1 MGNELEELKR
11 ILDDD
16 EEVIDSYKPNKKRFV
31 HLNLLLTG
39 FIFLLFTGGLLT
51 FGILGLTGVI
61 TFLNDNGEKE
71 IFPAIMVTVVASIP
85 LLFYLITIIGTIIK
99 YRRAFYVVT
108 NKRIIIRTG
117 IIGVDYKS
125 LDIKNVISVDVRVDF
140 LDKLVHPNTGS
151 IVFGNAA
158 APVYASPN
166 RRYPAAYSFAHI
178 DNPYEVYK
186 KLKEHI
192 N

>member
-1 MGNELEELKR
+1 MGHELEELKR
-11 ILDDD
+11 ILDND
-16 EEVIDSYKPNKKRFV
+16 EEVIDSYKSNKKRFV

-125 LDIKNVISVDVRVDF
+125 LYIKNVITCLTLWTYCLNRILHLYRTINLLFVTDWTLQIIYSIF
-140 LDKLVHPNTGS
+140 ICIWFQIDK
-151 IVFGNAA
+151 
-158 APVYASPN
+158 
-166 RRYPAAYSFAHI
+166 
-178 DNPYEVYK
+178 
-186 KLKEHI
+186 
-192 N
+192 

>member
-1 MGNELEELKR
+1 M
-11 ILDDD
+11 
-16 EEVIDSYKPNKKRFV
+16 
-31 HLNLLLTG
+31 
-39 FIFLLFTGGLLT
+39 
-51 FGILGLTGVI
+51 
-61 TFLNDNGEKE
+61 
-71 IFPAIMVTVVASIP
+71 
-85 LLFYLITIIGTIIK
+85 
-99 YRRAFYVVT
+99 
-108 NKRIIIRTG
+108 
-117 IIGVDYKS
+117 
-125 LDIKNVISVDVRVDF
+125 RVDF

-186 KLKEHI
+186 KIKEHI

>member
-1 MGNELEELKR
+1 
-11 ILDDD
+11 
-16 EEVIDSYKPNKKRFV
+16 
-31 HLNLLLTG
+31 
-39 FIFLLFTGGLLT
+39 
-51 FGILGLTGVI
+51 
-61 TFLNDNGEKE
+61 
-71 IFPAIMVTVVASIP
+71 MVTVVASIP

-108 NKRIIIRTG
+108 NKRLIIRTG

-125 LDIKNVISVDVRVDF
+125 LDIKNVISVDVRVNF
-140 LDKLVHPNTGS
+140 LDKPVHPNTGS
-151 IVFGNAA
+151 IIFGNAA

-166 RRYPAAYSFAHI
+166 HRYPAAYSFAHI